1 MNTANRYRRF
11 SARLFSALFVPMALL
26 ILGSA
31 WYVGQERIDGELKLV
46 QANEISKVVLG
57 VRRLDGEMQVPM
69 QQLRTLANG
78 EAVRRAIE
86 GGGTAAVKDME
97 AAFLSLIAYN
107 KTYDQVRWID
117 EAGLERM
124 RVNNI
129 DGHPISVPRDR
140 LQNQA

>member
-1 MNTANRYRRF
+1 MNTANRHRRF

-31 WYVGQERIDGELKLV
+31 WYVGQERIDGEMKLV

-78 EAVRRAIE
+78 EAVRRAID
-86 GGGTAAVKDME
+86 GGAQQRSKTWKP
-97 AAFLSLIAYN
+97 LSC
-107 KTYDQVRWID
+107 
-117 EAGLERM
+117 
-124 RVNNI
+124 
-129 DGHPISVPRDR
+129 P
-140 LQNQA
+140 